1 MNIKKNQWLGL
12 IAFACL
18 ILFWVNV
25 PFVEGRALGS
35 LVLLL
40 LGIYLMIK

>member
-1 MNIKKNQWLGL
+1 MNLKKNQLLGL
-12 IAFACL
+12 ICFGAL

-25 PFVEGRALGS
+25 PFIESKYLGS
-35 LVLLL
+35 LALLL

>member
-1 MNIKKNQWLGL
+1 MNLKKNQILGL
-12 IAFACL
+12 ICFAVL
-18 ILFWVNV
+18 ILLWVAI
-25 PFVEGRALGS
+25 PFVDGKHLGS